1 VRVAGASGICAAGA
15 DTADGAASVG
25 GAAERSSRVG
35 APSGGASSGLFAGP
49 AGGGVVEVIVVPEVP
64 TTGVVATTPA
74 ECAASLASITV
85 PGIAAELT
93 GAGARGPVMRSGSEA
108 TNQKSAI
115 PAAATITV
123 ATSPRGR
130 PSERRNLPPWSD
142 DLEALAVRIG
152 LVGVCC
158 FGTSGSV
165 GEWSLA
171 VSGVVSCPGCSLRTF
186 APACTVVIVSA
197 CPLQTRS
204 KSSRDTKNTTPS

>member
-1 VRVAGASGICAAGA
+1 MP
-15 DTADGAASVG
+15 AAS
-25 GAAERSSRVG
+25 AQRAPTRRMAQPRSVALPGSLPASVPQAR
-35 APSGGASSGLFAGP
+35 GASSGLFAGP

-64 TTGVVATTPA
+64 TTGVVAATPA
-74 ECAASLASITV
+74 ECAASRAFITV
-85 PGIAAELT
+85 SGIAAELT
-93 GAGARGPVMRSGSEA
+93 GAGARGPAMRSASGAAS
-108 TNQKSAI
+108 QKSAI

-130 PSERRNLPPWSD
+130 PIERRNVPPWSD

-165 GEWSLA
+165 DELPLA
-171 VSGVVSCPGCSLRTF
+171 VSGVVSRPGCSLKTF
-186 APACTVVIVSA
+186 ASACTGVIVSA